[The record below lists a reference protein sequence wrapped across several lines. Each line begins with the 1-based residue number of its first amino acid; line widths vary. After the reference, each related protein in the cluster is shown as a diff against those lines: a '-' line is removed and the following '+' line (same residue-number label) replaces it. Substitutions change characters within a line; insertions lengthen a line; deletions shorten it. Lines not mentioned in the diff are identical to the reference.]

1 MMIETINIFELPSL
15 SLVDKD
21 RLPNCAAIYFVS
33 DSKNQIIYIG
43 RTVNLVERWK
53 AHHRF
58 NQLKRFNRKN
68 PINISWLICSNDI
81 ETLSNLE
88 NEFIKLY
95 KPPLN
100 WSKVV
105 VPIRKIT
112 PAETALQQSLYQLAK
127 FNVMIVG
134 FDPILDEEPPTI
146 YLVYPVY
153 GRTGL
158 SGSIRTALKNINKK
172 ASSLKWKEY
181 KTYPKSS
188 GRFGFWQTEYNGLRI
203 DLSPFNNLVYF
214 MEDSI
219 SQTLAGIE
227 LMAFS
232 SEQLELILEKKE
244 EDEEHENTS
253 GLEALEYDPIPVE
266 NAYKQQPIN
275 DRVKNTI
282 EVEPWEELEPMAEGE
297 VRVMTRQFVYVD
309 DVEIEVCTN
318 DNGKYFIRHHLY
330 WWIMYNEK
338 NPSREYGCIIE
349 NIQNP
354 VKKLATIRWSGYR
367 YRFETIRF
375 SEDDVEVENVILLPL
390 AMFEDLMKDQSTVGL
405 NSSVLEEIQ
414 KGEYKSKS
422 NDSMRIKLFVWLQ
435 SNSLS
440 SLLQTNNS

>member
-1 MMIETINIFELPSL
+1 MIETINIFELPSL

-68 PINISWLICSNDI
+68 PINISWLTCSSDI
-81 ETLSNLE
+81 ENLSNLE

-112 PAETALQQSLYQLAK
+112 PTETALQQSLYQLAK

-153 GRTGL
+153 GRTGI

-188 GRFGFWQTEYNGLRI
+188 GKFGFWQTEYNSLRI
-203 DLSPFNNLVYF
+203 DLSPFDNLVYF
-214 MEDSI
+214 MENSNR
-219 SQTLAGIE
+219 QTLAGIE

-232 SEQLELILEKKE
+232 SEQLELILDKKE
-244 EDEEHENTS
+244 EDENTS
-253 GLEALEYDPIPVE
+253 GLEALEDDPIPVE
-266 NAYKQQPIN
+266 NVYKKQPIN
-275 DRVKNTI
+275 DKVKNTVEI
-282 EVEPWEELEPMAEGE
+282 EPWEELEPMAEGE
-297 VRVMTRQFVYVD
+297 FRVMTRQFVNVD
-309 DVEIEVCTN
+309 DVEIEICTN
-318 DNGKYFIRHHLY
+318 DNGKYFVRHNVY

-338 NPSREYGCIIE
+338 NPSREYGCIIQ

-354 VKKLATIRWSGYR
+354 VNRLPTIRWSGYR

-390 AMFEDLMKDQSTVGL
+390 AMFEDLMKDKSRF
-405 NSSVLEEIQ
+405 NSQVLEQIL
-414 KGEYKSKS
+414 KGEYKSTERERES
-422 NDSMRIKLFVWLQ
+422 IKLFVWLQ

>member
-1 MMIETINIFELPSL
+1 MIETINILELPSL
-15 SLVDKD
+15 SLLDKD
-21 RLPNCAAIYFVS
+21 RLPDCAAIYFVS

-68 PINISWLICSNDI
+68 PLNISWLTCSNDI

-127 FNVMIVG
+127 FNVMIVA

-146 YLVYPVY
+146 YLAYAVY
-153 GRTGL
+153 GRRGC
-158 SGSIRTALKNINKK
+158 SGSIRTALKNFNKK

-181 KTYPKSS
+181 KTYPKSW
-188 GRFGFWQTEYNGLRI
+188 GKFGFWETEYNGLRI
-203 DLSPFNNLVYF
+203 NLFPFDNLVYF
-214 MEDSI
+214 MEDSNL
-219 SQTLAGIE
+219 QTLAGIE

-232 SEQLELILEKKE
+232 SEQLELLLENKE
-244 EDEEHENTS
+244 ENENTS
-253 GLEALEYDPIPVE
+253 SLEALEDDPIPVE
-266 NAYKQQPIN
+266 NVYKKQPIN
-275 DRVKNTI
+275 DSVKNTV
-282 EVEPWEELEPMAEGE
+282 EVESWEELEPMAEGE

-318 DNGKYFIRHHLY
+318 DNGKHFIRHNLY
-330 WWIMYNEK
+330 YWMTWGEK
-338 NPSREYGCIIE
+338 NPSNANNLIV
-349 NIQNP
+349 NLQSP
-354 VKKLATIRWSGYR
+354 VNRLPTIKWSGYR

-375 SEDDVEVENVILLPL
+375 SEDDVEIENVILLPL
-390 AMFEDLMKDQSTVGL
+390 GMFEDLMKDKSGVSL
-405 NSSVLEEIQ
+405 NDSVLEEIK
-414 KGEYKSKS
+414 KGEYKSQP
-422 NDSMRIKLFVWLQ
+422 NDSRRIKLFVWLQ
-435 SNSLS
+435 SNSLF